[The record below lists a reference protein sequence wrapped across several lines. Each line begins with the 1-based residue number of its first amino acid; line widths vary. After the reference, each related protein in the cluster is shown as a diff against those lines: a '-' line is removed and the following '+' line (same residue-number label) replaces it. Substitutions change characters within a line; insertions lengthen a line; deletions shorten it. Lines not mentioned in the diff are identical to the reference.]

1 MSEDSTRL
9 IPLFTERLFDY
20 FILYRYSSGSFLR
33 SRSTKYKVDIFLKHD
48 YSEFG
53 LQWIR
58 FHNDL
63 ILTMLLTKNSMAVPF
78 EDVVAK
84 LPIEEQEAIEQ
95 LTQELMAEYMTLQ
108 DLRKARQLTQEQM
121 AKSLEIRQDS
131 ISKLEKRTDLLLSTL
146 RGYVEAMGGKL
157 ELRAEF
163 PDRPA
168 VILTGLVDLDE

>member
-33 SRSTKYKVDIFLKHD
+33 S
-48 YSEFG
+48 
-53 LQWIR
+53 
-58 FHNDL
+58 
-63 ILTMLLTKNSMAVPF
+63 
-78 EDVVAK
+78 
-84 LPIEEQEAIEQ
+84 
-95 LTQELMAEYMTLQ
+95 Q
-108 DLRKARQLTQEQM
+108 DLRKARRLTQEQM
-121 AKSLEIRQDS
+121 AKSLGIRQDS
-131 ISKLEKRTDLLLSTL
+131 TSKLEKRTDLLLSTL

-168 VILTGLVDLDE
+168 VILTGLADLDE